1 MNTIFKSS
9 FVLSIV
15 STLLCF
21 ASCSK
26 SNSQQA
32 PKPDPPEPVV
42 DSSTY
47 QADPTVFFE
56 KGTYYLYGTN
66 DEAPDN
72 GIKVFTSTDR
82 KIWYNPPSVSDGMA
96 LRKQES
102 FGTAGFWAPQV
113 FKYGGKYYMAYVANE
128 QIAVASA
135 TSPLGPFYAKDPI
148 VFNQKNIDP
157 FVFTD
162 EDNKKYL
169 FHVDITNGNKI
180 YVAEMNDDFS
190 AVDLATRTLCI
201 TATDPWETIKDKV
214 TEGPTVL
221 KHNGLYYLIYSAN
234 NYVSQNYA
242 VGYATS
248 KSIYGPWIKYS
259 GNPILSMQNT
269 GKPGTGHGDI
279 FYDESGQMY
288 YVFHTHNSGTTT
300 TPRRTAIVK
309 VNFEKDNAGGDDIL
323 VTDVNSFYYLKTA
336 K

>member
-113 FKYGGKYYMAYVANE
+113 FKYGGKYYMAYVAN
-128 QIAVASA
+128 
-135 TSPLGPFYAKDPI
+135 
-148 VFNQKNIDP
+148 
-157 FVFTD
+157 
-162 EDNKKYL
+162 
-169 FHVDITNGNKI
+169 
-180 YVAEMNDDFS
+180 
-190 AVDLATRTLCI
+190 
-201 TATDPWETIKDKV
+201 
-214 TEGPTVL
+214 
-221 KHNGLYYLIYSAN
+221 
-234 NYVSQNYA
+234 
-242 VGYATS
+242 
-248 KSIYGPWIKYS
+248 
-259 GNPILSMQNT
+259 
-269 GKPGTGHGDI
+269 
-279 FYDESGQMY
+279 
-288 YVFHTHNSGTTT
+288 
-300 TPRRTAIVK
+300 
-309 VNFEKDNAGGDDIL
+309 
-323 VTDVNSFYYLKTA
+323 
-336 K
+336 